1 MVLHGVCRVPGT
13 FKGTQRFASWS
24 KSEMQSNTE
33 YTSLCHLSKK
43 LPDIVPGKAT
53 MVKVVSRN
61 SSSSSRCQ
69 IVWKIVEANEI
80 FPILGKL
87 LQGQLKRANNQA
99 LYGFQDGEDLFGSEF
114 FELAP
119 GT

>member
-1 MVLHGVCRVPGT
+1 M
-13 FKGTQRFASWS
+13 RFFL
-24 KSEMQSNTE
+24 
-33 YTSLCHLSKK
+33 Y
-43 LPDIVPGKAT
+43 
-53 MVKVVSRN
+53 
-61 SSSSSRCQ
+61 
-69 IVWKIVEANEI
+69 
-80 FPILGKL
+80 ILGKL